1 MSESF
6 DLDSLMAAARDRS
19 PEGRSRLFS
28 LLGQLFLARGA
39 GLNARE
45 RRAFAELLDILK
57 PVAHVEARLELAYA
71 TAESAFAPSELAQ
84 LLAEDEIEIAA
95 LVLFKAEALGASE
108 LLALAEDPDRARI
121 IAGRRALPMAVADAL
136 MRLSD
141 AEIARTLLK
150 NDGTR
155 LSIPALSDAIEL
167 AREDPDLQQ
176 RLADRA
182 ELLEE
187 MAIEMLEWAE
197 PAIRDQLT
205 ERFELGDTMGEP
217 SGEPVGTLPGGD
229 LIARLKALT
238 SLGLESGPP
247 HEPDFASAA
256 TREPAPEMPPPD
268 PRFRLSPRLMIE
280 TLRRGA
286 LAQAEA
292 MFAKMANLPMPVVR
306 RFARESNGEH
316 IAVAARAIGMAREEF
331 ATIYLL
337 WKKAQSRD
345 GLVAAA
351 DLGTAL
357 DLFDTI
363 PQDRIEMEISGW
375 RELQAESA

>member
-1 MSESF
+1 MTESF
-6 DLDSLMAAARDRS
+6 DLASLMAAARDRS
-19 PEGRSRLFS
+19 PEGRSRLFA

-39 GLNARE
+39 ALNARE
-45 RRAFAELLDILK
+45 RRGFAELLEILK

-95 LVLFKAEALGASE
+95 LVLFKSEALGAAE
-108 LLALAEDPDRARI
+108 LLALAEDPERARI
-121 IAGRRALPMAVADAL
+121 IAGRRALPMLVADAL
-136 MRLSD
+136 MRRSD
-141 AEIARTLLK
+141 TEIARTLLK
-150 NDGTR
+150 NDGTK

-167 AREDPDLQQ
+167 AREDSDLQH

-197 PAIRDQLT
+197 PAVRDQLT
-205 ERFELGDTMGEP
+205 ERFELGDGEP
-217 SGEPVGTLPGGD
+217 AGVPPGRALPGGD
-229 LIARLKALT
+229 LVARLKALT

-247 HEPDFASAA
+247 HEPDFASVAA
-256 TREPAPEMPPPD
+256 REPAPEMPPPD

-292 MFAKMANLPMPVVR
+292 MFAKMADLPMPVVR

-337 WKKAQSRD
+337 WKKAQSKD
-345 GLVAAA
+345 GLVAAG

-363 PQDRIEMEISGW
+363 PQDRIEMEIAGW

>member
-6 DLDSLMAAARDRS
+6 SLDSLMAAARDRS
-19 PEGRSRLFS
+19 PEGRSRLFA

-39 GLNARE
+39 GLNAGE
-45 RRAFAELLDILK
+45 RRGFTELLEILK
-57 PVAHVEARLELAYA
+57 PVAHVEDRLELAYA
-71 TAESAFAPSELAQ
+71 TAESAFAPVELAQ

-95 LVLFKAEALGASE
+95 LVLFRAEALGAAE
-108 LLALAEDPDRARI
+108 LLALAEDPERARI

-136 MRLSD
+136 MRRSD
-141 AEIARTLLK
+141 AEMARTLLK
-150 NDGTR
+150 NDGVK
-155 LSIPALSDAIEL
+155 LSIPALSDAMEL
-167 AREDPDLQQ
+167 AREDLDLQQ
-176 RLADRA
+176 RLAARP

-187 MAIEMLEWAE
+187 MAKEMLEWAE
-197 PAIRDQLT
+197 PEVREQLI
-205 ERFELGDTMGEP
+205 ERFELGAAGDRP
-217 SGEPVGTLPGGD
+217 AAALPGGD

-247 HEPDFASAA
+247 HEPDFAPGAA
-256 TREPAPEMPPPD
+256 APEPTPAMPPPD

-280 TLRRGA
+280 TLRRGE

-292 MFAKMANLPMPVVR
+292 MFAKMASLPMSVVR
-306 RFARESNGEH
+306 RFTRQSHGEH

-337 WKKAQSRD
+337 WKKAQSKD
-345 GLVAAA
+345 GLVAAG
-351 DLGTAL
+351 DLGAAL

-363 PQDRIEMEISGW
+363 PQDRIEAEIASW
-375 RELQAESA
+375 RQLQAESA